1 MYFYEILTCIH
12 YKHFFFTLGPCEIMN
27 GGCEHVCLPSA
38 TAQAT
43 CKCDFGFI
51 LESDRKNCSSGKH
64 FTSSKKCNISR
75 DTHDI
80 KNHYFFGN
88 FKNF

>member
-64 FTSSKKCNISR
+64 FLGKMQYISR
-75 DTHDI
+75 YMI
-80 KNHYFFGN
+80 LKRSLFFWK
-88 FKNF
+88 F